1 VIVVRYDNI
10 FYAASDLAYAAASP
24 LPRVTVARPERV
36 TFPVINGSR
45 HRRGRG
51 IRLHLLD
58 GLLFVA
64 DLRCARIA

>member
-1 VIVVRYDNI
+1 VIVVRYDDI
-10 FYAASDLAYAAASP
+10 FYAASDLAYAASP

-58 GLLFVA
+58 GLLFVV